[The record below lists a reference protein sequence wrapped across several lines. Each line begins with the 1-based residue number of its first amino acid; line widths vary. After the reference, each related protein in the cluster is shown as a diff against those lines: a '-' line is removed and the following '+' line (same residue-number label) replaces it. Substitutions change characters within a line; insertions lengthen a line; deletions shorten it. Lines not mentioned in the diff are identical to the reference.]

1 MRRQAVDFST
11 PWLDVPLSVLI
22 RRDTDITSLEELLDQ
37 ETIRYGVSINGIA
50 MMKFFGTRE
59 EPYSRP
65 VQCQGRELHQLREIS
80 FWGSSKN
87 ESNADKNVQG
97 WKKAV
102 SEAEKIVGYPTSFMS
117 LRCLLSDELSN
128 VAIQMRKLVGT
139 GHPLLQ
145 IARKFFFD
153 GKHNMQM
160 RGLLVLLVS
169 KAAGPVQGS
178 SIETRESMVS
188 GIYPSQRSVAEI
200 TEMIHTAKL
209 IHRGVI
215 NLAEL
220 ASNRDASLHDMIF
233 GNKIAVLSG
242 DFLLANASAALA
254 ALHNTKV
261 VEIMS
266 SAITDLMQAEFTRFS
281 DHNNLPPGDATVS
294 EWEDH
299 TFLASGSLIAK
310 SCKSALMIG
319 QHSEEMQQKM
329 FDFGRHVAFARQLY
343 DDLQPFTSPTDTPDQ
358 LNPFSIPVI
367 LASLRQHSQEPART
381 ALFGSLAEKKQL
393 FRRLYG
399 SDIIEE
405 ARTLCHEHGLKA
417 IDTLSGFS
425 DSDAKL
431 ALTNMTR
438 AMTAV

>member
-1 MRRQAVDFST
+1 M
-11 PWLDVPLSVLI
+11 LS
-22 RRDTDITSLEELLDQ
+22 R
-37 ETIRYGVSINGIA
+37 SIASFKSVASISSPPVACSN
-50 MMKFFGTRE
+50 
-59 EPYSRP
+59 RP
-65 VQCQGRELHQLREIS
+65 VQCQGRKLHQLRGIS

-87 ESNADKNVQG
+87 ESNSDKNVQG

-169 KAAGPVQGS
+169 KAAGPVEGS
-178 SIETRESMVS
+178 TMESRETMVS

-220 ASNRDASLHDMIF
+220 VTSGDSSLQDMVF

-281 DHNNLPPGDATVS
+281 DHHSLPPDDATVS
-294 EWEDH
+294 EWEEH

-310 SCKSALMIG
+310 SCKSTMMMA
-319 QHSEEMQQKM
+319 QHSDEMQQKM
-329 FDFGRHVAFARQLY
+329 FDFGRHVAFTRQLY
-343 DDLQPFTSPTDTPDQ
+343 DDLQPFTSPTEAPDQ

-367 LASLRQHSQEPART
+367 LASLRQRSQEPART
-381 ALFGSLAEKKQL
+381 ALFGSFAQKKELFQQL
-393 FRRLYG
+393 SG
-399 SDIIEE
+399 SDIIDE
-405 ARTLCHEHGLKA
+405 ARSLCHEHGMQA
-417 IDTLSGFS
+417 IEALSQFPN
-425 DSDAKL
+425 SDAKL